1 MKNKKDNIK
10 EVSKEITLNMRFKD
24 IKVIKFSQFDLESE
38 VNSLKEPLVEF
49 QTNFQF
55 RAIEKED
62 LLACLISVK
71 LVLLATNEDFAEL
84 KVESFFE
91 IKPFNEVIKKV
102 ENKYDIPDGILVNIA
117 SLSASTVRGILF
129 EKLKGTIVEKE
140 VYPLIDV
147 NSLFNEFRKK

>member
-10 EVSKEITLNMRFKD
+10 EVSKEITLNMRFKE

-55 RAIEKED
+55 RAFEKED

-102 ENKYDIPDGILVNIA
+102 EDTYDIPDGILVNIA